1 MWISE
6 IIAQKQ
12 QRQMAGPVRHGHL
25 QVFEGGKIAEGVY
38 AKPISSWRRL
48 GNWLIRRQRSVQLCE
63 KPPQ

>member
-6 IIAQKQ
+6 MIAQKQ
-12 QRQMAGPVRHGHL
+12 QRQAAGPVRHRHL
-25 QVFEGGKIAEGVY
+25 QIFEGGKIAEGIY
-38 AKPISSWRRL
+38 AQPISLSRRL